1 MANPKKDFE
10 IEELVFLKTD
20 PEQFT
25 RVVISI
31 TVYKNHVEYNLG
43 CGNEVTPHFA
53 FEISRSKTVMLST
66 D

>member
-10 IEELVFLKTD
+10 IEEIVYLKTD
-20 PEQFT
+20 PDQNP
-25 RVVISI
+25 RMVISI

-43 CGNEVTPHFA
+43 FAGEVTPHFA
-53 FEISRSKTVMLST
+53 FEISKSKTIMLPA